1 MIDQADMARKVRALL
16 EKAESTPFAEEAEAL
31 TAKAQELMITYS
43 ISQAM
48 LTNADKGTRTKI
60 EKRRFT
66 VDAPYSEAKAS
77 LVFALLRS
85 NACEGV
91 YWGSAARRHIEAVG
105 YSHDLDA
112 VTILLN
118 SLLIQQANEISVA
131 IKGKPSHEHGKTW
144 TNSFMHAYAA
154 AIKTRLDTATR
165 YATKMYEYEHG
176 TSTAVAL
183 MDKKTVVHEAFE
195 TYWPR
200 VGKGGGGRVGW
211 SNAGASAGR
220 DAAGRADI
228 GRNVGSGGQNA
239 LGR

>member
-1 MIDQADMARKVRALL
+1 MIDQADMARKVKALL
-16 EKAESTPFAEEAEAL
+16 DKAESTPFAEEAEAL
-31 TAKAQELMITYS
+31 TAKAQELMVTYS

-48 LTNADKGTRTKI
+48 LTNADNGTRTKI

-66 VDAPYSEAKAS
+66 VEAPYSEAKAS

-91 YWGSAARRHIEAVG
+91 YWGSAAKRHIEAVG
-105 YSHDLDA
+105 YAHDLDA

-118 SLLIQQANEISVA
+118 SLLIQQANEIAIA

-144 TNSFMHAYAA
+144 TNSFMHSYAQTIKNRLYRANKAATNAYEQE
-154 AIKTRLDTATR
+154 TG
-165 YATKMYEYEHG
+165 M
-176 TSTAVAL
+176 STAVAL
-183 MDKKTVVHEAFE
+183 LDKKSVVHEAFE
-195 TYWPR
+195 TYWPSTR
-200 VGKGGGGRVGW
+200 KGGSSRTGW
-211 SNAGASAGR
+211 SSSGASAGR